1 MKRRALGK
9 GLSSLIPAPQ
19 ADVAASVAAEPP
31 APATAQGIPA
41 GPPPGDDNDQWPAI
55 TMSAADISTGN
66 AVPVGTERVPA
77 PGQGAGE
84 YLREIDVLMITPN
97 PSQPR
102 QAISEEQLDELAA
115 SIRTSGVLQPV
126 LVRPHRGAYQL
137 IAGERRWRAAQKAGL
152 ERIPAIVREVADG
165 KLLEV
170 ALIENIQRQELNPI
184 EEARAYQALQR
195 EGGATQS
202 EVADRVGKQRST
214 VANTVRLLKL
224 APSVQAQVERG
235 VLAMGHAR
243 ALLGLLDASAQETT
257 AQVIV
262 NKGLNVR
269 QAEELVRRQNEPP
282 KPPGP
287 PPRRDPNVAAAE
299 QGLSQ
304 QLGTKVRIVAGMKG
318 KGRLVIEFYS
328 AEELDR
334 IYERLMAH

>member
-1 MKRRALGK
+1 
-9 GLSSLIPAPQ
+9 
-19 ADVAASVAAEPP
+19 
-31 APATAQGIPA
+31 
-41 GPPPGDDNDQWPAI
+41 
-55 TMSAADISTGN
+55 
-66 AVPVGTERVPA
+66 
-77 PGQGAGE
+77 
-84 YLREIDVLMITPN
+84 MITPN

-102 QAISEEQLDELAA
+102 QAISEEQLEELAA

-152 ERIPAIVREVADG
+152 ERVPAIVREVADG

-184 EEARAYQALQR
+184 EEARAYQALQK
-195 EGGATQS
+195 EAGATQS

-224 APSVQAQVERG
+224 PPGVQAQVERG
-235 VLAMGHAR
+235 VLTMGHAR
-243 ALLGLLDASAQETT
+243 ALLGLLDASAQEPT
-257 AQVIV
+257 AQIIV

-282 KPPGP
+282 RPPGP
-287 PPRRDPNVAAAE
+287 PPRRDPNVVAAE
-299 QGLSQ
+299 QGLSR
-304 QLGTKVRIVAGMKG
+304 QLGTKVRIVGGMKG